1 MTSYQ
6 DFLLA
11 KPTTLTD
18 RRILALKRKAK
29 KYPKCK
35 PLIESIR
42 RKRAWQ
48 DHLAR

>member
-1 MTSYQ
+1 MT
-6 DFLLA
+6 
-11 KPTTLTD
+11 KPITITD
-18 RRILALKRKAK
+18 RRIIALKRKAK

-42 RKRAWQ
+42 SKRAWQ